1 MPRRPRRRSILPTGA
16 LLTLLLGMVIA
27 PALLSLSVG
36 IVALALWRQAF
47 DIVFGVLVLC
57 FAATAIAGGLTAI
70 AFLRRSAR
78 LAELQTDFVANVS
91 HELRTPLA
99 GIRLLGETLEMG
111 RAEEPEKRKEVIE
124 LLLADVARLE
134 HQVERLLRWRR
145 LDAGAAELEREPL
158 RPADLVAEVVEPYAT
173 PRGGAEARF
182 ELQLDDGLPT
192 VVGDRAALADAL
204 RNLVDNAVKF
214 GGDRG
219 AIEVSVR
226 SDGDDVLFE
235 VRDQGPGIPRRDR
248 KQVFER
254 FYRVGLHPRSKQGL
268 GLGLSIAQ
276 GVVAAHGGRIRV
288 DSEPGLGT
296 AVSMW
301 LPAARESS

>member
-145 LDAGAAELEREPL
+145 RAIC
-158 RPADLVAEVVEPYAT
+158 
-173 PRGGAEARF
+173 AR
-182 ELQLDDGLPT
+182 
-192 VVGDRAALADAL
+192 RA
-204 RNLVDNAVKF
+204 
-214 GGDRG
+214 
-219 AIEVSVR
+219 
-226 SDGDDVLFE
+226 
-235 VRDQGPGIPRRDR
+235 P
-248 KQVFER
+248 
-254 FYRVGLHPRSKQGL
+254 
-268 GLGLSIAQ
+268 
-276 GVVAAHGGRIRV
+276 
-288 DSEPGLGT
+288 
-296 AVSMW
+296 
-301 LPAARESS
+301 